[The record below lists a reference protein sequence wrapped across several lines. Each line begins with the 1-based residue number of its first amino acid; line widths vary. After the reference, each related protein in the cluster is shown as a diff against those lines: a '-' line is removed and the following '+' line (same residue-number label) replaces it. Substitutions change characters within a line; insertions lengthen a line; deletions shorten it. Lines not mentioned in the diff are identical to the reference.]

1 MNTTPATKFQN
12 STYNLIEPTMAGAR
26 TPFETT
32 CETISRLI
40 AEPRRKAILR
50 TELTSHAPGHACD
63 RALRH
68 YCEAGQLTRVG
79 QGIYG
84 IGNAKVFEIVPEVM
98 PKLGYRIL
106 PGEPVRGYSQ
116 KSGGAVWRLD
126 RPCHRVIRKRGVQ
139 AMFETPDGKLVTR
152 QQRTAMDT
160 PKEQPTRREVEA
172 HYHTFE
178 HCHSLARAEKDLL
191 VRRALL
197 AMERFRSE
205 RARLAIEGGTALVAY
220 HRATARFSDDLDI
233 RLIPDE
239 SVQQLPPDERIA
251 ALKEIGQEFKAHV
264 HAEMPFLTPTRKGR
278 IRKDAVLQ
286 TFIYNYD
293 SIAPDDEVVAG
304 IKCELVHI
312 PLMMPT
318 VKQAGVASARFDAV
332 HPAEI
337 ASGKWQALTT
347 RLPRNADS
355 YPDLVRHV
363 HDLAAI
369 RHALIFLT
377 PEAARDTMLRG
388 ETTPESL
395 AQVLQELSRPVW
407 GEHYESYMR
416 RMGVSLVSDW
426 PNSHPSWAIVL
437 ANFTALAEELG
448 AVSAPNVD
456 P

>member
-1 MNTTPATKFQN
+1 MAAAQTP
-12 STYNLIEPTMAGAR
+12 Y
-26 TPFETT
+26 ETT
-32 CETISRLI
+32 REAIERLI
-40 AEPRRKAILR
+40 DEPGRKAILR
-50 TELTSHAPGHACD
+50 TELTPLAPTHACD

-68 YCEAGQLTRVG
+68 YCGTGQLTRVG

-139 AMFETPDGKLVTR
+139 AMFETPDGKFVKK
-152 QQRTAMDT
+152 QGKAAMETPDT
-160 PKEQPTRREVEA
+160 PDTQKEQPTRREVEA
-172 HYHTFE
+172 YYHNFE

-191 VRRALL
+191 VHRALL
-197 AMERFRSE
+197 AMERFRSD

-220 HRATARFSDDLDI
+220 HRATVRFSEDLDI

-239 SVQQLPPDERIA
+239 SVQQLDTDERIA
-251 ALKEIGQEFKAHV
+251 ALKEIGQEFKAHM
-264 HAEMPFLTPTRKGR
+264 HDEMPFLTPTRKGR

-293 SIAPDDEVVAG
+293 SIVPDEEVVAG

-318 VKQAGVASARFDAV
+318 VEQAGVTGAPFDTV

-377 PEAARDTMLRG
+377 PESARDTMLRD
-388 ETTPESL
+388 ETTHESV

-407 GEHYESYMR
+407 RDHYESYMR
-416 RMGVSLVSDW
+416 RMGARSVSDF
-426 PNSHPSWAIVL
+426 PNSHPTWAAVL
-437 ANFTALAEELG
+437 TNFTTLARDLG
-448 AVSAPNVD
+448 LSSGP
-456 P
+456 

>member
-1 MNTTPATKFQN
+1 
-12 STYNLIEPTMAGAR
+12 MASAR

-40 AEPRRKAILR
+40 AEPGRKAILR
-50 TELTSHAPGHACD
+50 AELTPQAPGHACD

-68 YCEAGQLTRVG
+68 YCGTGQLTRVG

-139 AMFETPDGKLVTR
+139 AMFETPDGKFVK
-152 QQRTAMDT
+152 QQRQRQRQGQRKAMDR
-160 PKEQPTRREVEA
+160 PKEQPTRREIEA

-191 VRRALL
+191 VLRALL
-197 AMERFRSE
+197 AMERFRSD

-220 HRATARFSDDLDI
+220 HRATARFSEDLDI

-239 SVQQLPPDERIA
+239 SVQQLETDERIA
-251 ALKEIGQEFKAHV
+251 ALKEIGQEFKAHM
-264 HAEMPFLTPTRKGR
+264 HSEMPFLTPTRKGR

-286 TFIYNYD
+286 TFIFNYD
-293 SIAPDDEVVAG
+293 RIVHDDEVVAG

-318 VKQAGVASARFDAV
+318 VKRVGATGRPFDAIRV
-332 HPAEI
+332 PEI
-337 ASGKWQALTT
+337 ASGKYQALAT
-347 RLPRNADS
+347 RLPDNADS

-363 HDLAAI
+363 HDLAALQP
-369 RHALIFLT
+369 ALESLN
-377 PEAARDTMLRG
+377 PDDARDTMLRG

-395 AQVLQELSRPVW
+395 AQVLRELTRPVW
-407 GEHYESYMR
+407 RDHYASYMA
-416 RMGVSLVSDW
+416 RMGVRPVSDW
-426 PNSHPSWAIVL
+426 PNNHPSWRTVL
-437 ANFTALAEELG
+437 ANFTALAAELALPYG
-448 AVSAPNVD
+448 A
-456 P
+456 

>member
-1 MNTTPATKFQN
+1 MNV
-12 STYNLIEPTMAGAR
+12 AGAQSS
-26 TPFETT
+26 FETT
-32 CETISRLI
+32 CEAINRLI
-40 AEPRRKAILR
+40 AEPGRKAILR
-50 TELTSHAPGHACD
+50 AELTPQAPGHACD

-68 YCEAGQLTRVG
+68 YCGTGQLTRVG

-139 AMFETPDGKLVTR
+139 AMFETPDGKFVNR
-152 QQRTAMDT
+152 QRKTPMDR
-160 PKEQPTRREVEA
+160 PKEQPTRREIEA

-220 HRATARFSDDLDI
+220 HRATARFSEDLDI

-239 SVQQLPPDERIA
+239 SVQQLETDERIA
-251 ALKEIGQEFKAHV
+251 ALKEIGQEFKAHM

-293 SIAPDDEVVAG
+293 RIVHDDEVVAG

-318 VKQAGVASARFDAV
+318 VKRVGVSGNRFDAIRIR
-332 HPAEI
+332 EI
-337 ASGKWQALTT
+337 ASGKYQALTT

-363 HDLAAI
+363 HDLS
-369 RHALIFLT
+369 ALQPALESLD
-377 PEAARDTMLRG
+377 PEDARDIMLRG
-388 ETTPESL
+388 EATQESV

-407 GEHYESYMR
+407 RGHYESYMA
-416 RMGVSLVSDW
+416 RMGTRLVSDW
-426 PNSHPSWAIVL
+426 PNNHPSWPTVL
-437 ANFTALAEELG
+437 ANFAALAEELG
-448 AVSAPNVD
+448 LSGESSPAISQ
-456 P
+456 